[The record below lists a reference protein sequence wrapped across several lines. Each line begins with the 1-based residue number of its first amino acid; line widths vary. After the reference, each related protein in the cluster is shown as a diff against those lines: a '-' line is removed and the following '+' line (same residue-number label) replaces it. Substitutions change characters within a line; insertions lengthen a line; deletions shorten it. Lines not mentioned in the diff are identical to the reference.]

1 MTRPY
6 GLHLGDALAFMAT
19 LPDESVDALITD
31 PPYGTTQNDYER
43 SGPQDWG
50 AFMREAARVAR
61 KPQNI
66 IVFAAQPF
74 TTDLISA
81 ARDLFRYDLIWRKSL
96 STGHLNARH
105 MPLRTHEHILVF
117 GRHGATYNPQLRDKV
132 PRAIGRRAAAG
143 AYGEYD
149 VNAPPLIADE
159 NTGHPYSVI
168 DAKTAYHEG
177 EAGLHPSQKP
187 TALMAYLIN
196 TYTNQGDLIL
206 DPFAGSGTTGVA
218 ALRGGRRFMGS
229 ELSPEY
235 HAVALKRLEAAHA
248 QPRLLEAL

>member
-6 GLHLGDALAFMAT
+6 DLHLGDALAFMAT

-43 SGPQDWG
+43 NGPQDWG
-50 AFMREAARVAR
+50 AFMREAARVTRA
-61 KPQNI
+61 PQNI
-66 IVFAAQPF
+66 IV
-74 TTDLISA
+74 
-81 ARDLFRYDLIWRKSL
+81 
-96 STGHLNARH
+96 LNARH

-168 DAKTAYHEG
+168 DAKTAYHER
-177 EAGLHPSQKP
+177 EAGMHPSQKP
-187 TALMAYLIN
+187 TALMAYLVN
-196 TYTNQGDLIL
+196 TYTNPGDLIL

-218 ALRGGRRFMGS
+218 ALRGGRRFVGS

-248 QPRLLEAL
+248 QPRLLELA